1 MSAAK
6 PAAPGLLVACALAL
20 PLALAGCLGERGGDP
35 SAAASASRAKASAG
49 DAEDAEKNPKGS
61 GLSKDFAKVRDDVPL
76 PLTKLLHRPPPE
88 VEAELGDPPGKG
100 FARKSCVRF
109 APTRIFFECAY
120 VSQDY
125 ADVTGTF
132 KTVTIDYEDG
142 VSSRVSYNGLP
153 GEGPLTWQEA
163 LDIVGLELPNPPR
176 TRHPDDGV
184 TVWSWYNSAARLIY
198 KGRQY
203 RVEVSIVDDDRK
215 RARVDVILNHPLTD
229 AQKAKVLE
237 VKAQRPGAGASAG
250 AGEGAPLTPPSQ
262 MKRVGGAPTGE

>member
-6 PAAPGLLVACALAL
+6 PAAPGRLAWALAL

-35 SAAASASRAKASAG
+35 SVASAPSAAARAG
-49 DAEDAEKNPKGS
+49 DAADTAQNPKAA
-61 GLSKDFAKVRDDVPL
+61 GLSKDFATIRDDVPL

-109 APTRIFFECAY
+109 APKRIFFECAY
-120 VSQDY
+120 ASQDY
-125 ADVTGTF
+125 ADATGTF
-132 KTVTIDYEDG
+132 KSVTIDYEDG
-142 VSSRVSYNGLP
+142 ISSRVSYNGLP

-198 KGRQY
+198 RGRQY

-215 RARVDVILNHPLTD
+215 RARVDIIVNHPLTD

-237 VKAQRPGAGASAG
+237 VRGKDAGAAPSG
-250 AGEGAPLTPPSQ
+250 GGEGAPLTPPSQ
-262 MKRVGGAPTGE
+262 RKPHAGG